1 MILVW
6 GLFSVPYLPRP
17 KPLLWK
23 SSARGPAWHSF
34 SGTVVGRLGTPMFS
48 RYQVEM
54 ASPERLDGSRGFSF
68 LAFLVSRGWGSHRS
82 NTVVERKGQARW
94 VCKHLGEGGER
105 EKLGE
110 KIPTEAEL
118 SVWVVGQR
126 RRKRRP
132 LPFFTPLSVQ
142 RCWGGYS
149 RRPLNGRGAQL
160 CWAERGPSCLQHFT
174 PGAISVRSGW
184 HGQGWSGPPFFRQRE
199 PMGPREGRTLP
210 LGALSTLTHRVPRR
224 PPNKAFDIEPTVLS
238 VSPAAFSYKVGFE
251 KGGGGGGC
259 FLSSEEAS

>member
-34 SGTVVGRLGTPMFS
+34 SGAVVGRLGTPMFS

-54 ASPERLDGSRGFSF
+54 ASPERLDGSHGFSF

-110 KIPTEAEL
+110 KIPQKQNCP
-118 SVWVVGQR
+118 SGW
-126 RRKRRP
+126 
-132 LPFFTPLSVQ
+132 
-142 RCWGGYS
+142 WGSGEGNSGLCLFS
-149 RRPLNGRGAQL
+149 RRFQFSAAG
-160 CWAERGPSCLQHFT
+160 E
-174 PGAISVRSGW
+174 AI
-184 HGQGWSGPPFFRQRE
+184 PDAP
-199 PMGPREGRTLP
+199 
-210 LGALSTLTHRVPRR
+210 
-224 PPNKAFDIEPTVLS
+224 
-238 VSPAAFSYKVGFE
+238 
-251 KGGGGGGC
+251 
-259 FLSSEEAS
+259 